1 MTKKTKIILMS
12 DIHYRCADYFGRG
25 QEETMELICADLAE
39 EYAKEPYDALLLLG
53 DYSLDH
59 WAWQTKGTYLTQGIS
74 NAKLF
79 AERYL
84 KRLAPEG
91 VAVRMIAGNHE
102 QYGDELWTELT
113 GYKRR
118 DHIVIGDI
126 LFILTDTYEEAPKIP
141 RSQASYQTNAHRE

>member
-1 MTKKTKIILMS
+1 MQNRSKIILMS

-25 QEETMELICADLAE
+25 QEETMELICDDLAE

-84 KRLAPEG
+84 ERLVPEG
-91 VAVRMIAGNHE
+91 
-102 QYGDELWTELT
+102 
-113 GYKRR
+113 
-118 DHIVIGDI
+118 
-126 LFILTDTYEEAPKIP
+126 
-141 RSQASYQTNAHRE
+141 